1 MVGAAMRMRFVALV
15 IAALWACTSNAS
27 ADNPWEGPGMV
38 SCSQYAQE
46 VRSQGESMRSFFFS
60 WAEGFMSGLNT
71 HLGSPANL
79 GAMDTNAQYAFIDQ
93 YCDQQPQSSYSHAVM
108 SLYDKIRTQQGLH
121 DWRPQPKY

>member
-1 MVGAAMRMRFVALV
+1 MRTRFVALV
-15 IAALWACTSNAS
+15 IAALWACTSNAF
-27 ADNPWEGPGMV
+27 ADNPWEGPGTV

-93 YCDQQPQSSYSHAVM
+93 YCNQQPLSSYSNAVM